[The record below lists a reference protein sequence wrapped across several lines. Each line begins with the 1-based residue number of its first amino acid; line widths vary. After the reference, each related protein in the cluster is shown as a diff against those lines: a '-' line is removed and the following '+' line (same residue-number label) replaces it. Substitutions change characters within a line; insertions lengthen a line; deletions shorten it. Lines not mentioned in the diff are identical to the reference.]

1 MKLLKNRTVLG
12 VLCIAVSLLICFA
25 VTPLVN
31 AGLSQK
37 TTIVRFVKDVKA
49 GEEIKKGM
57 LQEVEVGGYNLPENV
72 LRSITE
78 AEGKYL
84 TADVYAGDYIVA
96 EKVADEPAAEN
107 KYLYN
112 LNGEKQAISITISS
126 FAEGLSGKL
135 KSGDIVSVIAPDY
148 LGSGETVIPAEL
160 KYVEVIAVTAKSG
173 YDANT
178 QEQEEEKE
186 LPSTVTVLV
195 RPEQSRLLARLEAEG
210 EIHLSLVYRG
220 DSQKAAQFIEAQD
233 LVLEELLEET
243 TEEEEVSVVKNEVPR
258 TGGEADA
265 VTAEETSAD
274 EKNDTDME
282 EEMPEEGGVLAVWG
296 SPSSGKTVVSVKLA
310 EHLAKK
316 KRNVILI
323 LADMITP
330 PLPYLCAPS
339 DIEQERS
346 LGSILAASHVTEN
359 LIKKNCMFYRKNDY
373 LSMVGMLK
381 GENVFTYPPYEKE
394 QAAELIQLAAQIAPY
409 VIVDCTSNIA
419 SDILS
424 AVALMEADTVLRLAG
439 CDLKSISYLSS
450 QLPLL
455 SDHKWDADKQLK
467 AVSNIRQQEASSHM
481 EQILGS
487 VSFQIPHSSEVEAQ
501 FLEGELLGE
510 LGLKESRTFR
520 REIEKISREV
530 FGV

>member
-12 VLCIAVSLLICFA
+12 VLCIVVSLLICFA

-135 KSGDIVSVIAPDY
+135 KSGDIVSVIA
-148 LGSGETVIPAEL
+148 EL

-282 EEMPEEGGVLAVWG
+282 E
-296 SPSSGKTVVSVKLA
+296 
-310 EHLAKK
+310 
-316 KRNVILI
+316 
-323 LADMITP
+323 
-330 PLPYLCAPS
+330 
-339 DIEQERS
+339 
-346 LGSILAASHVTEN
+346 
-359 LIKKNCMFYRKNDY
+359 
-373 LSMVGMLK
+373 
-381 GENVFTYPPYEKE
+381 
-394 QAAELIQLAAQIAPY
+394 
-409 VIVDCTSNIA
+409 
-419 SDILS
+419 
-424 AVALMEADTVLRLAG
+424 
-439 CDLKSISYLSS
+439 
-450 QLPLL
+450 
-455 SDHKWDADKQLK
+455 
-467 AVSNIRQQEASSHM
+467 
-481 EQILGS
+481 
-487 VSFQIPHSSEVEAQ
+487 
-501 FLEGELLGE
+501 
-510 LGLKESRTFR
+510 
-520 REIEKISREV
+520 
-530 FGV
+530 